1 MARRRGLQAE
11 PGWSC
16 SRFPLLTNARVPLT
30 FMAQCMKRDYGWWVS
45 EKISLPL
52 HSRYTEKDTEKGE
65 RRQEVRTHPQNQ
77 QRWELGELFPIRDRG
92 ATLRLGGWEAS
103 ILTQYWGGGH
113 KTLFLLILNNIGG
126 HVPPAPPPP
135 PPPTPRSLPIR

>member
-16 SRFPLLTNARVPLT
+16 SRFPLLTNAHVPLT

-65 RRQEVRTHPQNQ
+65 RRQEVRAHPQNQ

-92 ATLRLGGWEAS
+92 ATLRLRGWEAS
-103 ILTQYWGGGH
+103 ILTQYWGGGAQNTFSFNF
-113 KTLFLLILNNIGG
+113 KQYWGAR
-126 HVPPAPPPP
+126 APRPPP